1 MKKRI
6 LGTIAA
12 AMLIVGTGAFAQVTV
27 VAPQIDITDPAFALA
42 LGGDAAAVEAQIN
55 TALATA
61 ANQVQSQS
69 DISKYDGKQEELAKG
84 FGNANAYSA
93 QAATLQGYQG
103 YSLFAVSGGFMFGSQ
118 LPSLDPNKLTAISDT
133 IADDPDVYAGLAPSV
148 TFINVGFNA
157 QKVFGFFNKDLGD
170 RLKHF
175 YFNVKFGSLS
185 QSFGTGDNTLDFD
198 TTNFGIGVNYQWLPS
213 VGILGGFA
221 RWRGINFGSGFLYQS
236 NTIDFTTT
244 TSVTQ
249 SVTTTDSSTS
259 TDVTT
264 VISANPKLNVEA
276 KMNTVSIPLEA
287 TTSVQFLWLFN
298 LNAGVGADLVFG
310 SSNITATG
318 TSNANVDS
326 MTVNNGALTKT
337 YTNGNGYNIT
347 QQGKVSVKAG
357 TDGNPELARVRL
369 MTGLGF
375 NVGPLKLDIPVYY
388 YLASGLALG
397 ITGGFVW

>member
-12 AMLIVGTGAFAQVTV
+12 AMLIAGSGAFGQVTIV
-27 VAPQIDITDPAFALA
+27 VPTVSGTVNDDAINAALSE
-42 LGGDAAAVEAQIN
+42 AAVQIQ
-55 TALATA
+55 T
-61 ANQVQSQS
+61 QS
-69 DISKYDGKQEELAKG
+69 DISKYDGKQEKLAKG

-103 YSLFAVSGGFMFGSQ
+103 YSLFAVTGGFMFGSQ
-118 LPSLDPNKLTAISDT
+118 LPSLDPNKIAAISDT
-133 IADDPDVYAGLAPSV
+133 IADDPDVYAGAAPAM

-170 RLKHF
+170 RMKHF

-185 QSFGTGDNTLDFD
+185 QSFGSGDNTLDFD

-221 RWRGINFGSGFLYQS
+221 RWRGINFGSGFLYQA
-236 NTIDFTTT
+236 NTINFTTT

-249 SVTTTDSSTS
+249 TVTQTVGGHTSV
-259 TDVTT
+259 VTLT
-264 VISANPKLNVEA
+264 AKPRLNVEA

-310 SSNITATG
+310 SSNISATG
-318 TSNANVDS
+318 TSPITIDS
-326 MTVNNGALTKT
+326 ISYDNTPVT
-337 YTNGNGYNIT
+337 GYST
-347 QQGKVSVKAG
+347 GPGSVTVKAG
-357 TDGNPELARVRL
+357 TDGNPDLARVRL

-375 NVGPLKLDIPVYY
+375 QVGIVKLDIPVYY
-388 YLASGLALG
+388 YLASGLAVG
-397 ITGGFVW
+397 ITGGIVW